1 MSEDGTEHGSADAG
15 AQDLSALRERM
26 AVIKEEV
33 TAEVEKKWA
42 TPYRTPAVFDLK
54 VNSRL
59 AAHQE
64 YRELQARL
72 REAGPDAQRPPSKK
86 AVGG

>member
-1 MSEDGTEHGSADAG
+1 MSQDGTEQASAGAE

-26 AVIKEEV
+26 AVIKKEV
-33 TAEVEKKWA
+33 TAEVEEKWV

-54 VNSRL
+54 VNARL

-64 YRELQARL
+64 YRDLQARV
-72 REAGPDAQRPPSKK
+72 RDGEKAQRASEK
-86 AVGG
+86 AVED

>member
-1 MSEDGTEHGSADAG
+1 MSEDGTEHGSAG
-15 AQDLSALRERM
+15 AEVQDLSALRERM

-33 TAEVEKKWA
+33 TAQVEEKWA
-42 TPYRTPAVFDLK
+42 TPYRTPEVFDLK

-64 YRELQARL
+64 YRELQARV
-72 REAGPDAQRPPSKK
+72 REAGTTQRAPSHK
-86 AVGG
+86 AVGD